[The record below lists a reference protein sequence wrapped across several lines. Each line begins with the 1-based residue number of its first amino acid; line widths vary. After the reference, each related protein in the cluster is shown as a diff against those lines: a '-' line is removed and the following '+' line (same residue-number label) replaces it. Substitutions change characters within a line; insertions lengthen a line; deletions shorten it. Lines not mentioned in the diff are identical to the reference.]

1 MEASISSQQYEL
13 LESLLWD
20 GQSLFLEEAHIN
32 RLNQAASFFC
42 FPFDKIKIEAKLH
55 QHCSMLPASPH
66 KIRLLVDKS
75 GPSRIFPIFFIN
87 ALFAYLLL
95 KTFPF

>member
-32 RLNQAASFFC
+32 RLNQAASF
-42 FPFDKIKIEAKLH
+42 L
-55 QHCSMLPASPH
+55 
-66 KIRLLVDKS
+66 
-75 GPSRIFPIFFIN
+75 
-87 ALFAYLLL
+87 
-95 KTFPF
+95 